1 MPRFR
6 ALVPL
11 AVTGTVLTGLLALPG
26 QAAAATPRAAAAALP
41 PYSTWIAD
49 VTAVTDQAAAY
60 LHDRLPGSGRPAIV
74 LDIDNTSLE
83 SNYHPGLAD
92 VPAVAPVLQVAQYAA
107 QHGATVFF
115 VTGRVKLEDWITRY
129 NLTKVGYQYADVY
142 ETDLGDLFDLQKY
155 KTAARTAIE
164 AKGYTIVANIGN
176 NDSDLAGGHA
186 ERTFKLPDYGGQLP

>member
-6 ALVPL
+6 ALAPL
-11 AVTGTVLTGLLALPG
+11 AVAGTVLTGLLALPG
-26 QAAAATPRAAAAALP
+26 QAAAAAPRAAATLP
-41 PYSTWIAD
+41 PYSTWVAD
-49 VTAVTDQAAAY
+49 VTAVAGQASAY
-60 LHDRLPGSGRPAIV
+60 LRDRLPGSGRPAIV

-83 SNYHPGLAD
+83 SNYHPSPAE

-115 VTGRVKLEDWITRY
+115 VTGRLKIEDWITRY
-129 NLTKVGYQYADVY
+129 NLTKVGYQYAGVY
-142 ETDLGDLFDLQKY
+142 ETDLGDLFNLQKY
-155 KTAARTAIE
+155 KTAARADIE

-186 ERTFKLPDYGGQLP
+186 ERTFKLPDYGGLLP